1 MLHREQPAP
10 QDRMD
15 TMSWDA
21 SWVAQGKEK
30 AAGDLLL
37 SQLRTSNPSYFMAG
51 NKPNKLGKIPGPL
64 ANMYIIQM
72 VKMAQLNLYSCK
84 ILDFIVPGIKEVEIK
99 HSLCHYEDEDSSY
112 PLNLLCLDLRT
123 NQLPSLAK
131 DFSPS
136 ANVQISHPPAGV
148 I

>member
-1 MLHREQPAP
+1 
-10 QDRMD
+10 
-15 TMSWDA
+15 
-21 SWVAQGKEK
+21 
-30 AAGDLLL
+30 
-37 SQLRTSNPSYFMAG
+37 
-51 NKPNKLGKIPGPL
+51 
-64 ANMYIIQM
+64 M

-84 ILDFIVPGIKEVEIK
+84 SLNFIVPGIKEVEIK

-123 NQLPSLAK
+123 NQLPSLVK